1 LGIPLNGLFNLLS
14 RRLLMS
20 APDQSKIQKFR
31 ELLHKEWTNDKTV
44 AAWRKW
50 QARIAAFTHGA
61 TEAILERAHLRPGM
75 RVLDLASGVGDPA
88 LSMAA
93 EVAPSGQVTAT
104 DLGPGMIS
112 LAEELA
118 RKKGLTN
125 IKFREASAES
135 LPFAD
140 ESFDVLTCRFGIMF
154 FPDLPRALRECL
166 RVLKPGGRAVFVAWG
181 KKEQPFFTTTAG
193 IILKH
198 VPVPPPPPDPDG
210 PSLFMFGERDRLR
223 RALEAA
229 GFGNVH
235 EEERIVAGRW
245 PTSVEE
251 YWEQFSEVAAPFR
264 PLIEQLTPEKLSQ
277 AKSEI
282 YTALKKFWNGK
293 ELNMPL
299 EIIIG
304 TGVRP

>member
-1 LGIPLNGLFNLLS
+1 V
-14 RRLLMS
+14 S
-20 APDQSKIQKFR
+20 APDPAKIQKFR
-31 ELLHKEWTNDKTV
+31 DHLHQEWTGDKTV
-44 AAWRKW
+44 AAWRRW
-50 QARIAAFTHGA
+50 HSQIAAFTKGA
-61 TEAILERAHLRPGM
+61 TEAILESAHLRPGM

-93 EVAPSGQVTAT
+93 EVVPGGLVTAT

-125 IKFREASAES
+125 IEFREASAES
-135 LPFAD
+135 LPFRD
-140 ESFDVLTCRFGIMF
+140 ESYDVLTCRFGIMF
-154 FPDLPRALRECL
+154 FPDLPKALQECL

-193 IILKH
+193 IILRH
-198 VPVPPPPPDPDG
+198 VLVPPPPPDPDG

-229 GFGNVH
+229 GFSNVH
-235 EEERIVAGRW
+235 EEDRITPGRW
-245 PTSVEE
+245 ASSAEE
-251 YWEQFSEVAAPFR
+251 YWEQFTEVAAPFR
-264 PLIEQLTPEKLSQ
+264 PLLEQLTPEKMAQ

-282 YTALKKFWNGK
+282 LTGLKKFWTGK

-299 EIIIG
+299 EIVIG
-304 TGVRP
+304 TGTRS